1 MRQSFYAAIR
11 VAEGLVYSN
20 YKAFDGQAGV
30 AKNCIFAKK
39 NQKNI
44 ITYIEYPV
52 HDLLLDAFNAYA
64 FVGGMPEALAAYGE
78 TGSYSAVRE
87 IYDAIFMGYIE
98 DVEKYSNLAKAKY
111 LVALSIGDL

>member
-11 VAEGLVYSN
+11 VAEGLAYSN

-44 ITYIEYPV
+44 IAYIEYP
-52 HDLLLDAFNAYA
+52 AC
-64 FVGGMPEALAAYGE
+64 P
-78 TGSYSAVRE
+78 SSP
-87 IYDAIFMGYIE
+87 
-98 DVEKYSNLAKAKY
+98 
-111 LVALSIGDL
+111 

>member
-39 NQKNI
+39 NQKNQKNI
-44 ITYIEYPV
+44 ITYIEYP
-52 HDLLLDAFNAYA
+52 DLAYHG
-64 FVGGMPEALAAYGE
+64 VGTNPQFLKTA
-78 TGSYSAVRE
+78 
-87 IYDAIFMGYIE
+87 
-98 DVEKYSNLAKAKY
+98 
-111 LVALSIGDL
+111 